1 MQPLQHRSDGTDVA
15 VQGEQQKEPPKAKSE
30 LDRLLSQDFNPR
42 SLLEG
47 DTLAKIERMAQLMA
61 SGKTTVPEHFS
72 GKPGD
77 CMAIITQAM
86 AWNALPHAVA
96 QRTYILKGRL
106 GYESQLVGAV
116 LNASG
121 AIAEAA
127 LMDEYFGPWEN
138 VIGKVREIRKPADR
152 PGGEETVYRKLNT
165 TPADEIGVG
174 IRVSGTLRG
183 EKAPRVLELHLI
195 QAAVRNSTLWADDPK
210 QQLFYLAQL
219 RWARKYAPGVLLG
232 IQVAEEIEAQVID
245 ITAREVPEGS
255 ATPKPTA
262 APTASWTPERF
273 AARKV
278 GKWQPGLD
286 SGAMTV
292 QQIIEFAEQVAPL
305 SPEQRAQILAMRP
318 KGAGPTDVTPAPTAA
333 PTPAPTAAPAPKA
346 EPGFGDVIA
355 DPGATTTGTGAP
367 KA

>member
-1 MQPLQHRSDGTDVA
+1 MQPLQQRGTTSGDSTDVA
-15 VQGEQQKEPPKAKSE
+15 VQGEQQQKTPSE
-30 LDRLLSQDFNPR
+30 LDRLLSQEFNPR
-42 SLLEG
+42 SLLAG
-47 DTLAKIERMAQLMA
+47 DTLSKIERMAQMMA
-61 SGKTTVPEHFS
+61 SGKSTIPDHFV

-96 QRTYILKGRL
+96 QRTYMLKGRL

-138 VIGKVREIRKPADR
+138 VIGKVREVRKPADR

-165 TPADEIGVG
+165 TPADELGVG

-183 EKAPRVLELHLI
+183 EKAPRVLELHLV

-255 ATPKPTA
+255 ATATPKPTA
-262 APTASWTPERF
+262 APVAAWTAERF
-273 AARKV
+273 AARRV
-278 GKWQPGLD
+278 AKWQPGLD
-286 SGAMTV
+286 AGTLTV
-292 QQIIEFAEQVAPL
+292 QQIIAFAEQVAPL
-305 SPEQRAQILAMRP
+305 SPEQRAQIMAMRP
-318 KGAGPTDVTPAPTAA
+318 SAGAGTADVTPA

-355 DPGATTTGTGAP
+355 DPGATTGTGAP